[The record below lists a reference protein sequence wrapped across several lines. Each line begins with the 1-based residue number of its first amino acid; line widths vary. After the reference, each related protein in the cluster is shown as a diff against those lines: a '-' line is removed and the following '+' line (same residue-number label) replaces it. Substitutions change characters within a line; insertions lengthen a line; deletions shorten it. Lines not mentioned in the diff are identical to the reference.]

1 MRYFILSSLLFL
13 CCSCSSVYKELTK
26 TEDKSCDLEKFRPS
40 YGSALYTASIDILN
54 KHMSGLLLIKAMPD
68 SSIRTIFTNETG
80 LTFFDFEFD
89 RSTGFKVHSIFK
101 KMDKKAIINTLRI
114 DFELMLM
121 NNLQFPSKMSFEYQ
135 QQNYYLFH
143 QRNENIYMVTDSICN
158 SLVRIE
164 LASKRKP
171 KVDVTLLNYSNGIPS
186 IITISHKHFNFTISL
201 RQIEH

>member
-89 RSTGFKVHSIFK
+89 RSTGFKVHSILK

-135 QQNYYLFH
+135 TTELLFIPS
-143 QRNENIYMVTDSICN
+143 E
-158 SLVRIE
+158 
-164 LASKRKP
+164 KRKHLYGYRFHLQFLGTNRIGFQE
-171 KVDVTLLNYSNGIPS
+171 KA
-186 IITISHKHFNFTISL
+186 
-201 RQIEH
+201 